1 MRAAIDEKCVL
12 YEARLRKLE
21 RHLLAQAD
29 LTKLFREVVR
39 AEQSRPV
46 SVASNSSSG
55 MITMHSAVN
64 LTCTWEPEV
73 KMYQVLESVEGKSR
87 SVYPNQPI
95 ILVTVLIP
103 C

>member
-46 SVASNSSSG
+46 SVALNSSSG
-55 MITMHSAVN
+55 MAMMHSAVN
-64 LTCTWEPEV
+64 LAYTYLGTRREI
-73 KMYQVLESVEGKSR
+73 VLAFRVS
-87 SVYPNQPI
+87 
-95 ILVTVLIP
+95 
-103 C
+103 